1 MQGVKNYFRRLGI
14 EIIIESE
21 DTKFTSTNNSKFNG
35 RWFLSGIKKIYRF
48 SNKISYRKYNFK
60 SKLFNSLN
68 WIDNLLF
75 IFITKQ
81 N

>member
-35 RWFLSGIKKIYRF
+35 R
-48 SNKISYRKYNFK
+48 
-60 SKLFNSLN
+60 
-68 WIDNLLF
+68 
-75 IFITKQ
+75 
-81 N
+81 